1 MHIIDFAIVGLYIT
15 VVIWIGRQFSYR
27 QRTVRDYFLTNQSV
41 PWWAVMA
48 SIVAT
53 ETSTITL
60 ISVPGYAFGGDIT
73 FLQIAFGYI
82 TGRTFVAITLIPPYF
97 RGDILTAYQLITTR
111 FGQTLGRIAALIF
124 LVTRNV
130 SDGLR
135 LFATG
140 IVLATVLVSATA
152 GTRIPG
158 DGNLVV
164 FSVCALAVVT
174 LTYTWLG
181 GMAAVVWMDF
191 VQLVLYLSGAIVA
204 IPLLALAIP
213 DGLSGAWTAVNNAG
227 KLTLLDW
234 TADLTHDYTF
244 WSAVI
249 GGAFFTAATHGTDQL
264 FVQRYLCCRSTNDA
278 KLALVTSGILIT
290 VQFALFLTI
299 GLLLWVYYTESA
311 SGTLTS
317 ISTVGT
323 LKPDQIFPHFIA
335 TDYPVG
341 LRGLMIAAIFAAA
354 MSTLSSS
361 LNSSASSVV
370 GDFYLNRRT
379 SPPAELTVLRVSRM
393 ATIGCALTQLVVALV
408 AIDLSQRI
416 IDDALRVQFF
426 TGGFMLG
433 IFLLSVIGCTKPK
446 AGLSGLSS
454 GLLAVTLLGLLTDVS
469 WQWYTL
475 VGATV
480 TVSVGWFVNSF
491 R

>member
-1 MHIIDFAIVGLYIT
+1 MHIIDVAIVTLYVTT
-15 VVIWIGRQFSYR
+15 VLWIGRRFSYR
-27 QRTVRDYFLTNQSV
+27 QRTVRDYFLTGQSV

-60 ISVPGYAFGGDIT
+60 ISVPGYAFGGDVT

-82 TGRTFVAITLIPPYF
+82 AGRSFVALVLIPPYF

-111 FGQTLGRIAALIF
+111 FGQTLGRAAATIF

-140 IVLATVLVSATA
+140 IVLATVLASATA
-152 GTRIPG
+152 TAPLPADG
-158 DGNLVV
+158 DLIIL
-164 FSVCALAVVT
+164 SVCVLAAVT

-181 GMAAVVWMDF
+181 GMAAVVWMDL
-191 VQLVLYLSGAIVA
+191 VQLVLYLTGAIVA
-204 IPLLALAIP
+204 VLLLVVAIP
-213 DGLSGAWTAVNNAG
+213 GGLPAAWTVISDAG
-227 KLTLLDW
+227 KLTLFDL
-234 TADLTHDYTF
+234 TADLTRDYTF

-249 GGAFFTAATHGTDQL
+249 GGAFFAAATHGTDQM
-264 FVQRYLCCRSTNDA
+264 FVQRYLCCRSAKDA
-278 KLALVTSGILIT
+278 KRALVTSGIVVA

-299 GLLLWVYYTESA
+299 GLLLWVYYTESGPNA
-311 SGTLTS
+311 LTS
-317 ISTVGT
+317 ISTAGT
-323 LKPDQIFPHFIA
+323 VQLDQIFPHFIVA
-335 TDYPVG
+335 HYPVG
-341 LRGLMIAAIFAAA
+341 LRGLMVAAIIAAA

-370 GDFYLNRRT
+370 GDFYLNQRSAPR
-379 SPPAELTVLRVSRM
+379 SDLIVLRVSRM
-393 ATIGCALTQLVVALV
+393 ATIGCALAQIVVALV
-408 AIDLSQRI
+408 AVDLSQRI

-433 IFLLSVIGCTKPK
+433 IFLLSVIGCTTHRS
-446 AGLSGLSS
+446 GVSGLTS
-454 GLLAVTLLGLLTDVS
+454 GLLAVVLLSLLTDVS

-475 VGATV
+475 VGTLV
-480 TVSVGWFVNSF
+480 TVSVGYLVHPG

>member
-27 QRTVRDYFLTNQSV
+27 QRTVRDYFLTSQSV
-41 PWWAVMA
+41 PWWVVMA

-111 FGQTLGRIAALIF
+111 FGQTLGRIAATIF

-140 IVLATVLVSATA
+140 IVLATVLVSTTSD
-152 GTRIPG
+152 TRIP
-158 DGNLVV
+158 DNGNLVV

-370 GDFYLNRRT
+370 GDFYLNQRT

>member
-1 MHIIDFAIVGLYIT
+1 MHIIDVAIVTLYVTT
-15 VVIWIGRQFSYR
+15 VLWIGRQFSYR
-27 QRTVRDYFLTNQSV
+27 QRTVRDYFLTGQSV

-82 TGRTFVAITLIPPYF
+82 AGRSFVALVLIPPYF

-111 FGQTLGRIAALIF
+111 FGQTLGRAAATIF

-140 IVLATVLVSATA
+140 IVLATVLASATVTA
-152 GTRIPG
+152 PFPA
-158 DGNLVV
+158 DGNLIIL
-164 FSVCALAVVT
+164 SVCVLAAVT

-181 GMAAVVWMDF
+181 GMAAVVWMDL
-191 VQLVLYLSGAIVA
+191 VQLVLYLTGAIVA
-204 IPLLALAIP
+204 VLLLVVAIP
-213 DGLSGAWTAVNNAG
+213 GGLPAAWTVISDAG
-227 KLTLLDW
+227 KLTLF
-234 TADLTHDYTF
+234 DLTTDLTRDYTF

-249 GGAFFTAATHGTDQL
+249 GGAFFAAATHGTDQM
-264 FVQRYLCCRSTNDA
+264 FVQRYLCCRSAKDA
-278 KLALVTSGILIT
+278 KRALVTSGIVIA

-299 GLLLWVYYTESA
+299 GLLLWVYYTESGPNA
-311 SGTLTS
+311 LTS
-317 ISTVGT
+317 ISTAGT
-323 LKPDQIFPHFIA
+323 VQLDRIFPHFIVA
-335 TDYPVG
+335 RYPVG
-341 LRGLMIAAIFAAA
+341 LRGLMVAAIIAAA

-361 LNSSASSVV
+361 LNSSASSVI
-370 GDFYLNRRT
+370 GDFYLNQRSTPR
-379 SPPAELTVLRVSRM
+379 SDLTVLRVSRM
-393 ATIGCALTQLVVALV
+393 ATIGCALAQIVVALV
-408 AIDLSQRI
+408 AVDLSQRI

-433 IFLLSVIGCTKPK
+433 IFLLSVIGRTTHRS
-446 AGLSGLSS
+446 GISGLTS
-454 GLLAVTLLGLLTDVS
+454 GVLAVVLLSLLTDVS

-475 VGATV
+475 VGTLV
-480 TVSVGWFVNSF
+480 TVSVGYLVHPC